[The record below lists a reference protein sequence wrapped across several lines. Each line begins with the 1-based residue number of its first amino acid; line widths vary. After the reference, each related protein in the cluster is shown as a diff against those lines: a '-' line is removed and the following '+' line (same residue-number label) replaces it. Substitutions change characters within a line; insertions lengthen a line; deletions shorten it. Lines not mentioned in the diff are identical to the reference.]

1 MVKRFH
7 LWHNIA
13 DRWFAKTRTGR
24 IGRYDTWGIGAKRAT
39 SSQRSRTNGPSAM
52 PIHYRASHST
62 AIRRGLK
69 RRCPS
74 CGEGRAFAGYL
85 RTAEACGRCGTPLGQ
100 IRADDFPP
108 YLTIFVVGHIVVPLL
123 LMVEQTYQW
132 PYELHMLVWPALT

>member
-1 MVKRFH
+1 
-7 LWHNIA
+7 
-13 DRWFAKTRTGR
+13 
-24 IGRYDTWGIGAKRAT
+24 
-39 SSQRSRTNGPSAM
+39 M

-132 PYELHMLVWPALT
+132 PYELHMLVWPALTLVLSLLILPVLKGGVLGLMWSIGMTGREVQGKGTP